1 MNKPLVDRIPFAKI
15 LIGLVVLFLV
25 SLGMCGLTVVSMG
38 HAGNAHGVG
47 QVLEKMVALG
57 IIGTIVSIVGVPVT
71 AVIWVVMTV
80 VSRAAHKD
88 SDPQ

>member
-25 SLGMCGLTVVSMG
+25 SLGMCGLAVVSMG

-47 QVLEKMVALG
+47 RVLENTLGFGMIGMV
-57 IIGTIVSIVGVPVT
+57 VSFVLIPVT
-71 AVIWVVMTV
+71 GVIWVVMTV
-80 VSRAAHKD
+80 VSRMMRKD
-88 SDPQ
+88 SEPH